1 MAKIKLG
8 IVGCGVIGTR
18 HIQAAS
24 ASPQIDLVAVADP
37 IEERVQAKAAEFHVP
52 GVFRDGMDLIRDP
65 GVEAVVLAV
74 TTGVRGR
81 LAAEAFRRGKHVLL
95 EKPPAMNA
103 AELQGLM
110 RLQKDR
116 VGACCSSRFTFL
128 AGFRAAR
135 EEIASGRL
143 GDLRELYCRAV
154 FGAEPAPTQAP
165 PPWRVSK
172 AQNGGGI
179 LVNWGVYDL
188 NYLLALADWTLKPR
202 TVFAQTW
209 PIADHLAARV
219 APGSDAECH
228 YVALVRCDGG
238 TIIHMERAESASLQ
252 NETSWQVIG
261 SRASLRLSMTYTGPK
276 KLYIDET
283 DASSGVKGRLLWEG
297 TENEKEYHHGPA
309 EDFAGAILEKRIP
322 HTDLNRALVIQKI
335 FDGIYE
341 SSRTGK
347 AAKI

>member
-18 HIQAAS
+18 HLQAAS
-24 ASPQIDLVAVADP
+24 TSALIDLVAVADP
-37 IEERVQAKAAEFHVP
+37 IEERVRGKAAEFHVP
-52 GVFRDGMDLIRDP
+52 GVFHDGMDLVRDP

-74 TTGVRGR
+74 TTGLRGR

-128 AGFRAAR
+128 AGFKAAR
-135 EEIASGRL
+135 EEINSGRL
-143 GDLRELYCRAV
+143 GDLRELYCRAI
-154 FGAEPAPTQAP
+154 FGADPAPTEPP
-165 PPWRVSK
+165 PPWRVNK
-172 AQNGGGI
+172 ALNGGGI

-188 NYLLALADWTLKPR
+188 NYLLALAGWTLRPQ
-202 TVFAQTW
+202 TVLAQTW
-209 PIADHLAARV
+209 PVAEHLSARV

-228 YVALVRCDGG
+228 YVALMRCEGG
-238 TIIHMERAESASLQ
+238 TMIHMERAESASLQ
-252 NETSWQVIG
+252 TETSWQVIG
-261 SRASLRLSMTYTGPK
+261 SRASLRLSMTFTGPK
-276 KLYIDET
+276 KLFIDET
-283 DASSGVKGRLLWEG
+283 DASTGVKSRLLWEG
-297 TENEKEYHHGPA
+297 MENEKEYHHGPV
-309 EDFAGAILEKRIP
+309 EDFAGAILEKRAP
-322 HTDLNRALVIQKI
+322 HTDLSRALVIQKI

-347 AAKI
+347 AARI

>member
-1 MAKIKLG
+1 MAKIRLG

-18 HIQAAS
+18 HIQAAA
-24 ASPQIDLVAVADP
+24 ASSLVDLVAVADP
-37 IEERVQAKAAEFHVP
+37 VEERVRAKAAEFHVP
-52 GVFRDGMDLIRDP
+52 GVYKDGMDLIKDP
-65 GVEAVVLAV
+65 GVDAVVLAL
-74 TTGVRGR
+74 TTGLRGR
-81 LAAEAFRRGKHVLL
+81 FAAEAFKRGKHVLL

-128 AGFRAAR
+128 AGFRAAH

-143 GDLRELYCRAV
+143 GDIRELYCRAV
-154 FGAEPAPTQAP
+154 FGADPAPTEP
-165 PPWRVSK
+165 PPAWRVSK

-188 NYLLALADWTLKPR
+188 NYLLALADWTIVPR
-202 TVFAQTW
+202 DLFAKTW
-209 PIADHLAARV
+209 PIAEHLAARV

-228 YVALVRCDGG
+228 YVALMRCGG
-238 TIIHMERAESASLQ
+238 GAMIHLERAESASLQ
-252 NETSWQVIG
+252 TETSWQVIG
-261 SRASLRLSMTYTGPK
+261 SRASLRLSMTFTGPK

-283 DASSGVKGRLLWEG
+283 DAATGIKGRLLWEG
-297 TENEKEYHHGPA
+297 EENEKEYHHGPLV
-309 EDFAGAILEKRIP
+309 DFAGAILEGREP
-322 HTDLNRALVIQKI
+322 RTDLEKALVLQKI

-347 AAKI
+347 LART